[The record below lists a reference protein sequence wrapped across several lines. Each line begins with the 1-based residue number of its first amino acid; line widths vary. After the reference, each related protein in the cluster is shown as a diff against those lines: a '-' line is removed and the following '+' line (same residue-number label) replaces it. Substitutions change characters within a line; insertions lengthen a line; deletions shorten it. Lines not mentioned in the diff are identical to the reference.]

1 MAVNARHHDEDGGND
16 DEEEKDDADFS
27 PGIGEGVL
35 GSTPPGDSLGG
46 VGG

>member
-1 MAVNARHHDEDGGND
+1 MGDVD
-16 DEEEKDDADFS
+16 DLL